1 MGNLSDYMKSKRIAE
16 VNGPPLLDGT
26 QAMPAVEEQYSI
38 PSEAEHKK
46 LIVRI
51 FMSCIITAGA
61 VFVIF
66 GGIVGTLFLRG
77 YDSKKV
83 VEVSTAVFQ
92 VLSTTAGV
100 GFFIP
105 LGLTS
110 IVTLLLGIR
119 MNRKSVSVLD
129 KLDTAIESRLARVD
143 SLIQKAET
151 GFLKIEH
158 GEIPPPIQKM
168 FNEAKEFAQ
177 AELTKLRDDI
187 RGARSDAESELAGA
201 LDEGEAQAG
210 AQPRVEVPKCGN
222 CGQYMTPLTDDGAP
236 TYEFAC
242 SSCVPGKP

>member
-1 MGNLSDYMKSKRIAE
+1 MSTLSDYMESKKIAE

-26 QAMPAVEEQYSI
+26 QEMPAVQEQYNI

-51 FMSCIITAGA
+51 FLSCIITAGA

-66 GGIVGTLFLRG
+66 GGIVATLFLRG

-119 MNRKSVSVLD
+119 MNRKSVAVLD
-129 KLDTAIESRLARVD
+129 KLDTAIESRLTRVD
-143 SLIQKAET
+143 SLILKAET

-158 GEIPPPIQKM
+158 GEIPPALQKM
-168 FNEAKEFAQ
+168 FTEAKEFAQ
-177 AELTKLRDDI
+177 AELKKLRADI
-187 RGARSDAESELAGA
+187 RGAKADAESELASA
-201 LDEGEAQAG
+201 LDEGEAAAAAPAPESEDCPPATG
-210 AQPRVEVPKCGN
+210 P
-222 CGQYMTPLTDDGAP
+222 DGRR
-236 TYEFAC
+236 
-242 SSCVPGKP
+242 